1 LRRQPLVGD
10 TQLRQCLLDD
20 DGEARGRMA
29 RRDHGRRHPSGQ
41 LLHGDRGVERRQP
54 AVGEVRGRIRG
65 VQLERH
71 AANLSRA
78 RMLVMGDL
86 LLAEDGLARCSW
98 CGDDPLYTSYHDR
111 EWGRPLTG
119 DDAVFELLTLEGFQ
133 AGLAWITILRK
144 REGFRNAFARF
155 EIERVA
161 RFAEPDVERL
171 LGDAGIV
178 GTAARSS
185 GDQERPGGARAAR
198 RLSELVWSFAP
209 PRARR
214 PRSLADPGR
223 DARSRR
229 PCRRS

>member
-1 LRRQPLVGD
+1 
-10 TQLRQCLLDD
+10 
-20 DGEARGRMA
+20 
-29 RRDHGRRHPSGQ
+29 
-41 LLHGDRGVERRQP
+41 
-54 AVGEVRGRIRG
+54 
-65 VQLERH
+65 
-71 AANLSRA
+71 
-78 RMLVMGDL
+78 MLVMGDL

-98 CGDDPLYTSYHDR
+98 CGDDPLYTSYHDH

-144 REGFRNAFARF
+144 REGFRNAFAGF

-178 GTAARSS
+178 RHRGKIEAAI
-185 GDQERPGGARAAR
+185 GNAQAALELPGG
-198 RLSELVWSFAP
+198 LSKLVWSYAPP

-214 PRSLADPGR
+214 LRLLAEIPAVTPESTALSKELKRRGFRFVGPTTVYAFMQSAGLVDDHLDGCAVAA
-223 DARSRR
+223 AR
-229 PCRRS
+229 